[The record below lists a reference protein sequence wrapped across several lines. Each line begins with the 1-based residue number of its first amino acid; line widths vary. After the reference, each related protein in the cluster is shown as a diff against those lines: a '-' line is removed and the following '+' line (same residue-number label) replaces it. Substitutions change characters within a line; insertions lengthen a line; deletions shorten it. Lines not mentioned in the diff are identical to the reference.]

1 MIQSSLYRALNKGFD
16 YQILACKDF
25 KESELAKEVISYFKP
40 NTKAILFPEFRAKKN
55 DDLRSFFEEFL
66 QLLGGLREFYQA
78 LENKQEAII
87 IAPISALL
95 HPLPKKELLES
106 FKITLLE
113 KYNLKD
119 LKDKLFYYGYEILD
133 LVEVEGEASFR
144 GDIVDIYAPNSK
156 AYRLSFF
163 DTECESIK
171 EFDPTTQMSLKED
184 LLEIEIPPTLFSLDE
199 PSYKDLKTKVE
210 QSPLNSFSKD
220 LTSFGLWFLGEK
232 ANDLLH
238 AYKSVISPKALEEI
252 QELASLNEL
261 DCERFKSLKVLENA
275 QGYED
280 LEIHAHALEGFI
292 ALHSNHKITLLAPNK
307 TILDNVLGTIKK
319 SNMDNVLGTIEK
331 SNMECVIAPFVL
343 NFKTPDGIFISLNSF
358 ERKKKRQKSK
368 LALNELNPGEW
379 VVHDDYGVGVFSQLV
394 QHSVLG
400 SKRDFLEIA
409 YLGEDKL
416 LLPVENLHLI
426 ARYVAQSDSVPV
438 KDRLG
443 KGSFLKLKAKVRT
456 KLLEIAGKI
465 IELAA
470 ERNLILGKKMD
481 THLAE
486 LEVFKSHAGFE
497 YTSDQEKAIAE
508 ISKDLSSKRVM
519 DRLLSG
525 DVGFGK
531 TEVAMHAIF
540 CAFLNGFQSVLV
552 VPTTLLA
559 HQHFETLRA
568 RFENFGV
575 KVARLDRYA
584 SEKNKL
590 LKAVELG
597 LIDVLVGTHAILGAK
612 FKNLGLVVVDEE
624 HKFGVKQKEALKE
637 LSKSVHFLS
646 MSATPI
652 PRTLN
657 MALSQIKSIS
667 SLKTPP
673 TDRKPSRTFLKEKN
687 DELLKEIIYR
697 ELRRNGQIFYIHNH
711 IASIS
716 KVKTK
721 LENLIPKLKIAILHS
736 QINANKS
743 EEIMLE
749 FAKGN
754 YQVLLCTSIVESGI
768 HLPNANTIII
778 DNAQNFGL
786 ADLHQLRGRVGR
798 GKKEG
803 FCYFLIEDQKS
814 LNEQALKRLL
824 ALEKNSYLGSGE
836 SIAYHDLEIRGG
848 GNLLGQDQ
856 SGHIKN
862 IGYALYT
869 RMLEDAIYELSG
881 GKKRL
886 EKSVEI
892 QLGVSAFLNPELI
905 ASDSLRLDLY
915 RRLSLCENVDE
926 VGQIHEEIEDR
937 FGKIDDLSAQFLQI
951 ITLKILANQ
960 LGILK
965 LSNFNQNITLTYSD
979 EKKESLKAPS
989 KDDNDILETLLKHL
1003 RAQISL
1009 KQR

>member
-113 KYNLKD
+113 KYNFKD

-144 GDIVDIYAPNSK
+144 GDIVDIYIPNSK

-171 EFDPTTQMSLKED
+171 ELDPTTQMSLKED

-232 ANDLLH
+232 AQDLLSV
-238 AYKSVISPKALEEI
+238 YKSVISPRALEEI

-261 DCERFKSLKVLENA
+261 DCERFKFLKVLENA

-307 TILDNVLGTIKK
+307 TILDNVLGA
-319 SNMDNVLGTIEK
+319 IEK
-331 SNMECVIAPFVL
+331 SSMECVIAPFVL

-426 ARYVAQSDSVPV
+426 ARYVAQSDSVPA

-443 KGSFLKLKAKVRT
+443 KGSFLKLKAKVKT

-481 THLAE
+481 VHLAE

-508 ISKDLSSKRVM
+508 ISKDLSSHRVM

-540 CAFLNGFQSVLV
+540 CAFLNGFQSTLV

-597 LIDVLVGTHAILGAK
+597 LVDVLVGTHAILGAK

-657 MALSQIKSIS
+657 MALSQIKGIS

-687 DELLKEIIYR
+687 DELLKEIIHR

-721 LENLIPKLKIAILHS
+721 LEELIPKLKIAILHS
-736 QINANKS
+736 QINANES

-915 RRLSLCENVDE
+915 RRLSLCENTDE

-937 FGKIDDLSAQFLQI
+937 FGKIDDLSVQFLQI

-960 LGILK
+960 LGIIK

-979 EKKESLKAPS
+979 EHKESLKAPS

-1009 KQR
+1009 KRR

>member
-1 MIQSSLYRALNKGFD
+1 MIQSSLYGALNKGFD

-163 DTECESIK
+163 DAECESIK
-171 EFDPTTQMSLKED
+171 EFDPITQMSLKED
-184 LLEIEIPPTLFSLDE
+184 LLEIEIPPTLFSLNE
-199 PSYKDLKTKVE
+199 QSYKDLKTKVE

-238 AYKSVISPKALEEI
+238 AYKSVISPRALEEI

-261 DCERFKSLKVLENA
+261 DYERFKFLKVLENA

-280 LEIHAHALEGFI
+280 LEIHVHALESFI
-292 ALHSNHKITLLAPNK
+292 ALHSNRKITLLAPNK
-307 TILDNVLGTIKK
+307 TILDNAISAL
-319 SNMDNVLGTIEK
+319 EK
-331 SNMECVIAPFVL
+331 SHIECVIAPFVL

-368 LALNELNPGEW
+368 LALNELNAGEW

-409 YLGEDKL
+409 YWGEDKL

-426 ARYVAQSDSVPV
+426 ARYVAQSDSVPI

-443 KGSFLKLKAKVRT
+443 KGSFLKLKAKVKT
-456 KLLEIAGKI
+456 KLLEIASKI

-486 LEVFKSHAGFE
+486 LEIFKSHAGFE

-540 CAFLNGFQSVLV
+540 CMFLNGFQSALV

-597 LIDVLVGTHAILGAK
+597 LVDVLVGTHAILGAK

-657 MALSQIKSIS
+657 MALSQIKGIS
-667 SLKTPP
+667 SLKIPP

-687 DELLKEIIYR
+687 DELLKEIIHR

-721 LENLIPKLKIAILHS
+721 LEDLIPKLKIAILHS
-736 QINANKS
+736 QISAHES

-892 QLGVSAFLNPELI
+892 QLSVSAFLNPELI

-915 RRLSLCENVDE
+915 RRLSLCENIDE

-937 FGKIDDLSAQFLQI
+937 FGKIDDLGAQFLQI

-960 LGILK
+960 LGIIK
-965 LSNFNQNITLTYSD
+965 LSNFNQNITITYSD

-1003 RAQISL
+1003 HAQISL
-1009 KQR
+1009 KRH

>member
-25 KESELAKEVISYFKP
+25 KESDLAKEVISYFKP

-78 LENKQEAII
+78 LENKQETII

-119 LKDKLFYYGYEILD
+119 LKDKLFYYGYEILY

-144 GDIVDIYAPNSK
+144 GDIVDIYVPNSK

-232 ANDLLH
+232 AQDLLSV
-238 AYKSVISPKALEEI
+238 YKSIISPRALEEI

-261 DCERFKSLKVLENA
+261 DCERFKFLKVLENA

-307 TILDNVLGTIKK
+307 TILDNVLGTI
-319 SNMDNVLGTIEK
+319 EK
-331 SNMECVIAPFVL
+331 SSMECVIAPFVL

-358 ERKKKRQKSK
+358 ERKKKHRKSK

-426 ARYVAQSDSVPV
+426 ARYVVQSDSVPA

-481 THLAE
+481 VHLAE

-508 ISKDLSSKRVM
+508 ISKDLSSHRVM

-540 CAFLNGFQSVLV
+540 CAFLNGFQSALV

-597 LIDVLVGTHAILGAK
+597 QVDALIGTHAILGAK

-657 MALSQIKSIS
+657 MALSQIKGIS

-937 FGKIDDLSAQFLQI
+937 FGKIDDLSTQFLQI

-960 LGILK
+960 LGIIK
-965 LSNFNQNITLTYSD
+965 LSNFNQNITLTYND
-979 EKKESLKAPS
+979 EHKESLKAPS

-1009 KQR
+1009 KRR

>member
-40 NTKAILFPEFRAKKN
+40 NIKAILFPEFRAKKN

-78 LENKQEAII
+78 LENKQETII

-163 DTECESIK
+163 DMECESIK
-171 EFDPTTQMSLKED
+171 ELDPATQMSLKED

-238 AYKSVISPKALEEI
+238 TYKSIISPKALEEV

-261 DCERFKSLKVLENA
+261 DDERFKFLKVLENA

-307 TILDNVLGTIKK
+307 TILDNAI
-319 SNMDNVLGTIEK
+319 SAIEK

-426 ARYVAQSDSVPV
+426 ARYVAQSDSVPI

-497 YTSDQEKAIAE
+497 YTRDQEKAIAE

-540 CAFLNGFQSVLV
+540 CAFLNGFQSALV

-597 LIDVLVGTHAILGAK
+597 QVDALIGTHAILGAK
-612 FKNLGLVVVDEE
+612 FKNLGLMVVDEE

-657 MALSQIKSIS
+657 MALSQIKGIS

-736 QINANKS
+736 QINANES

-749 FAKGN
+749 FAKGS

-786 ADLHQLRGRVGR
+786 ADLYQLRGRVGR

-960 LGILK
+960 LGIIK
-965 LSNFNQNITLTYSD
+965 LSNFNQNITITYSD

-1009 KQR
+1009 KRR

>member
-25 KESELAKEVISYFKP
+25 KESKLAKEVISYFKP
-40 NTKAILFPEFRAKKN
+40 NIKAVLFPEFRAKKN

-78 LENKQEAII
+78 LENKQETII

-171 EFDPTTQMSLKED
+171 ELDPTTQMSLKED

-232 ANDLLH
+232 AQDLLSV
-238 AYKSVISPKALEEI
+238 YKSVISPRALEEI

-261 DCERFKSLKVLENA
+261 DGERFKFLKVLENA

-307 TILDNVLGTIKK
+307 TILDNAISALER
-319 SNMDNVLGTIEK
+319 SNI
-331 SNMECVIAPFVL
+331 ECVIAPFVL

-470 ERNLILGKKMD
+470 ERNLIMGKKMD
-481 THLAE
+481 VHLEE

-508 ISKDLSSKRVM
+508 ISRDLSSHRVM

-540 CAFLNGFQSVLV
+540 CAFLNGFQSALV

-597 LIDVLVGTHAILGAK
+597 QVDALIGTHAILGAK

-657 MALSQIKSIS
+657 MALSQIKGIS

-736 QINANKS
+736 QINANES

-915 RRLSLCENVDE
+915 RRLSLCENTDE

-960 LGILK
+960 LGIIK
-965 LSNFNQNITLTYSD
+965 LSNFNQNITITYSD

-1009 KQR
+1009 KRR

>member
-25 KESELAKEVISYFKP
+25 KESKLAKEVISYFKP
-40 NTKAILFPEFRAKKN
+40 NIKAILFPEFRAKKN

-78 LENKQEAII
+78 LENKQETII

-144 GDIVDIYAPNSK
+144 GDIVDIYVPNSK

-232 ANDLLH
+232 ANDLLCS
-238 AYKSVISPKALEEI
+238 YKSIISPRALEEI

-261 DCERFKSLKVLENA
+261 DDERFKLLKVLENA

-307 TILDNVLGTIKK
+307 TILDNAVSVL
-319 SNMDNVLGTIEK
+319 EK
-331 SNMECVIAPFVL
+331 SSIQCVIAPFVL

-368 LALNELNPGEW
+368 LALNELNAGEW

-443 KGSFLKLKAKVRT
+443 KGSFLKLKAKVRA
-456 KLLEIAGKI
+456 KLLEIASKI

-481 THLAE
+481 VHLAE

-497 YTSDQEKAIAE
+497 YTNDQEKAIAE
-508 ISKDLSSKRVM
+508 ISKDLSSHRVM

-540 CAFLNGFQSVLV
+540 CAFLNGFQSALV

-559 HQHFETLRA
+559 HQHFETLRV

-597 LIDVLVGTHAILGAK
+597 QVDALIGTHAILGAK
-612 FKNLGLVVVDEE
+612 FKNLGLMVVDEE

-657 MALSQIKSIS
+657 MALSQIKGIS

-687 DELLKEIIYR
+687 DELLKEIIHR

-736 QINANKS
+736 QINANES

-869 RMLEDAIYELSG
+869 HMLEDAIYELSG

-915 RRLSLCENVDE
+915 RRLSLCEDVDE

-965 LSNFNQNITLTYSD
+965 LSNFNQNITLTYND
-979 EKKESLKAPS
+979 EHKESLKAPS

-1009 KQR
+1009 KRR

>member
-25 KESELAKEVISYFKP
+25 KESKLAKEVISYFKP
-40 NTKAILFPEFRAKKN
+40 NIKAVLFPEFRAKKN

-78 LENKQEAII
+78 LENKQETII

-171 EFDPTTQMSLKED
+171 ELDPTTQMSLKED

-238 AYKSVISPKALEEI
+238 AYKSIISPRALEEI

-261 DCERFKSLKVLENA
+261 DGERFKFLKVLENP
-275 QGYED
+275 QGHED

-292 ALHSNHKITLLAPNK
+292 ALHSHHKITLLAPNK
-307 TILDNVLGTIKK
+307 TILDNVLGTI
-319 SNMDNVLGTIEK
+319 EK
-331 SNMECVIAPFVL
+331 SSMECVIAPFVL

-426 ARYVAQSDSVPV
+426 ARYVAQSDSVPA

-481 THLAE
+481 VHLAE

-508 ISKDLSSKRVM
+508 ISKDLSSHRVM

-540 CAFLNGFQSVLV
+540 CAFLNGFQSALV

-597 LIDVLVGTHAILGAK
+597 QVDALIGTHAILGAK

-657 MALSQIKSIS
+657 MALSQIKGIS

-687 DELLKEIIYR
+687 DELLKEIIHR

-736 QINANKS
+736 QINANES

-862 IGYALYT
+862 IGYVLYT

-915 RRLSLCENVDE
+915 SRLSLCENVDE

-960 LGILK
+960 LGIIK
-965 LSNFNQNITLTYSD
+965 LSNFNQNITITYSD

-1009 KQR
+1009 KRR

>member
-1 MIQSSLYRALNKGFD
+1 MIQSSLYGALNKGFD

-40 NTKAILFPEFRAKKN
+40 NTKAILFPEFRVKKN

-163 DTECESIK
+163 DMECESIK

-184 LLEIEIPPTLFSLDE
+184 LLEIEIPPTLFSLNE
-199 PSYKDLKTKVE
+199 QSYKDLKTKVE

-252 QELASLNEL
+252 QELTSLNEL
-261 DCERFKSLKVLENA
+261 DNERFKFLKVLENP

-280 LEIHAHALEGFI
+280 LEIHAHALESFMT
-292 ALHSNHKITLLAPNK
+292 LHSNRKITLLAPNK
-307 TILDNVLGTIKK
+307 TILDNAISAL
-319 SNMDNVLGTIEK
+319 EK
-331 SNMECVIAPFVL
+331 SHIECVIAPFVL

-368 LALNELNPGEW
+368 LALNELNAGEW

-409 YLGEDKL
+409 YWGEDKL

-426 ARYVAQSDSVPV
+426 ARYVAQSDSVPT

-443 KGSFLKLKAKVRT
+443 KGSFLKLKAKVKT

-540 CAFLNGFQSVLV
+540 CAFLNGFQSALV

-597 LIDVLVGTHAILGAK
+597 LIDVLVGTHAIFCTK

-657 MALSQIKSIS
+657 MALSQIKGIS
-667 SLKTPP
+667 SLKIPP

-687 DELLKEIIYR
+687 DELLKEIIHR

-721 LENLIPKLKIAILHS
+721 LEDLIPKLKIAILHS
-736 QINANKS
+736 QINAHES
-743 EEIMLE
+743 EETMLE

-892 QLGVSAFLNPELI
+892 QLSVSAFLNPELI

-915 RRLSLCENVDE
+915 RRLSLCENTDE

-960 LGILK
+960 LGIIK
-965 LSNFNQNITLTYSD
+965 LSNFNQNIIITYSD

-1009 KQR
+1009 KRH

>member
-163 DTECESIK
+163 DMECESIK

-184 LLEIEIPPTLFSLDE
+184 LLEVEIPPTLFSLNE
-199 PSYKDLKTKVE
+199 QSYKDLKTKVE

-261 DCERFKSLKVLENA
+261 DGERFKFLKVLENP

-280 LEIHAHALEGFI
+280 LEIHAHALESFI
-292 ALHSNHKITLLAPNK
+292 ALHSNRKITLLAPNK
-307 TILDNVLGTIKK
+307 TILDNAISAL
-319 SNMDNVLGTIEK
+319 EK
-331 SNMECVIAPFVL
+331 SHIECVIAPFVL

-368 LALNELNPGEW
+368 LALNELNAGEW
-379 VVHDDYGVGVFSQLV
+379 MVHDDYGVGVFSQLV

-409 YLGEDKL
+409 YWGEDKL

-426 ARYVAQSDSVPV
+426 ARYVAQSDSVPT

-443 KGSFLKLKAKVRT
+443 KGSFLKLKAKVKN

-481 THLAE
+481 TYLAE

-540 CAFLNGFQSVLV
+540 CAFLNGFQSALV

-597 LIDVLVGTHAILGAK
+597 LIDVLVGTHAIFCAK

-657 MALSQIKSIS
+657 MALSQIKGIS
-667 SLKTPP
+667 SLKIPP

-687 DELLKEIIYR
+687 DELLKEIIHR

-721 LENLIPKLKIAILHS
+721 LEDLIPKLKIAILHS
-736 QINANKS
+736 QINAHES

-892 QLGVSAFLNPELI
+892 QLSVSAFLNPELI

-915 RRLSLCENVDE
+915 RRLSLCENTDE

-960 LGILK
+960 LGIIK
-965 LSNFNQNITLTYSD
+965 LSNFNQNITITYSD

-1009 KQR
+1009 KRH

>member
-40 NTKAILFPEFRAKKN
+40 NTKAILFPEFKAKKN

-78 LENKQEAII
+78 LENKQETII

-171 EFDPTTQMSLKED
+171 ELDPTTQMSLKED

-199 PSYKDLKTKVE
+199 SSYKDLKTKVE

-232 ANDLLH
+232 AQDLLSV
-238 AYKSVISPKALEEI
+238 YKSVISPRALEEI

-261 DCERFKSLKVLENA
+261 DGERFKFLKVLENA

-307 TILDNVLGTIKK
+307 TILDNAIGTLERSSI
-319 SNMDNVLGTIEK
+319 
-331 SNMECVIAPFVL
+331 ECVIAPFVL

-426 ARYVAQSDSVPV
+426 ARYVAQSDSVPA

-443 KGSFLKLKAKVRT
+443 KGSFLKLKAKVRA

-486 LEVFKSHAGFE
+486 LEVFKSRAGFE

-508 ISKDLSSKRVM
+508 ISKDLSSHRVM

-540 CAFLNGFQSVLV
+540 CAFLNGFQSTLV

-657 MALSQIKSIS
+657 MALSQIKGIS

-721 LENLIPKLKIAILHS
+721 LEELIPKLKIAILHS

-836 SIAYHDLEIRGG
+836 SVAYHDLEIRGG

-869 RMLEDAIYELSG
+869 RMLEGAIYELSG

-905 ASDSLRLDLY
+905 AGDSLRLDLY
-915 RRLSLCENVDE
+915 RRLSLCENTDE

-960 LGILK
+960 LGIIK
-965 LSNFNQNITLTYSD
+965 LSNFNQNITITYSD

-1009 KQR
+1009 KRR

>member
-25 KESELAKEVISYFKP
+25 KESKLAKEVISYFKP

-78 LENKQEAII
+78 LENKQETII

-144 GDIVDIYAPNSK
+144 GDIVDIYIPNSK

-171 EFDPTTQMSLKED
+171 ELDPTTQMSLKED

-199 PSYKDLKTKVE
+199 PSYKNLKTKVE

-232 ANDLLH
+232 AQDLLSV
-238 AYKSVISPKALEEI
+238 YKSVISPRALEEI

-261 DCERFKSLKVLENA
+261 DGERFKLLKVLENA

-307 TILDNVLGTIKK
+307 TILDNVLGTI
-319 SNMDNVLGTIEK
+319 EK
-331 SNMECVIAPFVL
+331 SSMECVIAPFVL

-368 LALNELNPGEW
+368 LALNELNAGEW

-443 KGSFLKLKAKVRT
+443 KGSFLKLKAKVRA
-456 KLLEIAGKI
+456 KLLEIASKI

-481 THLAE
+481 VHLAE

-540 CAFLNGFQSVLV
+540 CAFLNGFQSALV

-597 LIDVLVGTHAILGAK
+597 LVDVLVGTHAILGAK

-657 MALSQIKSIS
+657 MALSQIKGIS

-736 QINANKS
+736 QINAYES

-869 RMLEDAIYELSG
+869 RMLEDAIYELNG

-960 LGILK
+960 LGIIK
-965 LSNFNQNITLTYSD
+965 LSNFNQNITLTYND

-1009 KQR
+1009 KRR

>member
-25 KESELAKEVISYFKP
+25 KESKLAKEVISYFKP
-40 NTKAILFPEFRAKKN
+40 HIKAILFPEFRAKKN

-78 LENKQEAII
+78 LENKQETII

-171 EFDPTTQMSLKED
+171 ELDPATQMSLKED

-199 PSYKDLKTKVE
+199 SSYKDLKTKVE

-261 DCERFKSLKVLENA
+261 DYERFKFLKVLENA

-307 TILDNVLGTIKK
+307 TILDNVLGTI
-319 SNMDNVLGTIEK
+319 EK
-331 SNMECVIAPFVL
+331 SSIQCVIAPFVL

-456 KLLEIAGKI
+456 KLLEIASKI

-481 THLAE
+481 THLTE

-508 ISKDLSSKRVM
+508 ISKDLSSHRVM

-540 CAFLNGFQSVLV
+540 CAFLNGFQSALV

-590 LKAVELG
+590 LKAVGLG
-597 LIDVLVGTHAILGAK
+597 LVDVLVGTHAILGAK

-657 MALSQIKSIS
+657 MALSQIKGIS

-736 QINANKS
+736 QINANES

-836 SIAYHDLEIRGG
+836 SVAYYDLEIRGG

-960 LGILK
+960 LGIIK
-965 LSNFNQNITLTYSD
+965 LSNFNQNITITYSD
-979 EKKESLKAPS
+979 EHKESLKAPS

-1009 KQR
+1009 KRH

>member
-16 YQILACKDF
+16 YQILTCKDF

-78 LENKQEAII
+78 LENKQETII

-144 GDIVDIYAPNSK
+144 GDIVDIYIPNSK

-171 EFDPTTQMSLKED
+171 ELDPTTQMSLKED

-199 PSYKDLKTKVE
+199 SSYKDLKTKVE

-238 AYKSVISPKALEEI
+238 AYKSVISPRALEEI

-261 DCERFKSLKVLENA
+261 NYERFKSLKVLENA

-292 ALHSNHKITLLAPNK
+292 ALHSHHKITLLAPNK
-307 TILDNVLGTIKK
+307 TILDNAISAL
-319 SNMDNVLGTIEK
+319 EK
-331 SNMECVIAPFVL
+331 SNIECVIAPFVL

-481 THLAE
+481 VHLAE

-540 CAFLNGFQSVLV
+540 CAFLNGFQSALV

-597 LIDVLVGTHAILGAK
+597 LVDVLVGTHAILGAK

-657 MALSQIKSIS
+657 MALSQIKGIS

-721 LENLIPKLKIAILHS
+721 LEDLIPKLKIAILHS

-937 FGKIDDLSAQFLQI
+937 FGKMDDLSAQFLQI

-1009 KQR
+1009 KRR

>member
-1 MIQSSLYRALNKGFD
+1 MIQASLYRALNKGFD

-25 KESELAKEVISYFKP
+25 KESKLAKEVISYFKP
-40 NTKAILFPEFRAKKN
+40 NTKAVLFPEFRAKKN

-66 QLLGGLREFYQA
+66 QLLGALREFYQA
-78 LENKQEAII
+78 LENKQETII

-144 GDIVDIYAPNSK
+144 GDIVDIYIPNSK

-171 EFDPTTQMSLKED
+171 ELDPATQMSLKEE

-238 AYKSVISPKALEEI
+238 TYKSIISPKALEEV

-261 DCERFKSLKVLENA
+261 DCERFKFLKVLENA

-292 ALHSNHKITLLAPNK
+292 ALHSHHKITLLAPNK
-307 TILDNVLGTIKK
+307 TILDNAISAL
-319 SNMDNVLGTIEK
+319 EK
-331 SNMECVIAPFVL
+331 SNIECVIAPFVL

-443 KGSFLKLKAKVRT
+443 KGSFLKLKAKVKT
-456 KLLEIAGKI
+456 KLLEIASKI

-508 ISKDLSSKRVM
+508 ISKDLSSHRVM

-540 CAFLNGFQSVLV
+540 CAFLNGFQSALV

-575 KVARLDRYA
+575 KVARLDRYV

-597 LIDVLVGTHAILGAK
+597 QVDALIGTHAILGAK

-657 MALSQIKSIS
+657 MALSQIKGIS

-721 LENLIPKLKIAILHS
+721 LEELIPKLKIAILHS
-736 QINANKS
+736 QINASES

-960 LGILK
+960 LGIIK
-965 LSNFNQNITLTYSD
+965 LFNFNQNITITYSD

-1009 KQR
+1009 KRR

>member
-163 DTECESIK
+163 DMECESIK

-184 LLEIEIPPTLFSLDE
+184 LLEIEIPPTLFSLNE
-199 PSYKDLKTKVE
+199 QSYKDLKAKVE

-252 QELASLNEL
+252 QELTSLNEL
-261 DCERFKSLKVLENA
+261 DNERFKFLKVLENP

-280 LEIHAHALEGFI
+280 LEIHVHALESFI
-292 ALHSNHKITLLAPNK
+292 ALHSNRKITLLAPNK
-307 TILDNVLGTIKK
+307 TILDNAISTL
-319 SNMDNVLGTIEK
+319 EK
-331 SNMECVIAPFVL
+331 SHIECVIAPFVL

-368 LALNELNPGEW
+368 LALNELNAGEW

-400 SKRDFLEIA
+400 SKRDFLEIV
-409 YLGEDKL
+409 YFGEDKL

-426 ARYVAQSDSVPV
+426 ARYVAQSDSVPT

-443 KGSFLKLKAKVRT
+443 KGSFLKLKAKVKT
-456 KLLEIAGKI
+456 KLLEIASKI

-486 LEVFKSHAGFE
+486 LEIFKSHAGFE

-540 CAFLNGFQSVLV
+540 CAFLNGFQSTLV

-657 MALSQIKSIS
+657 MALSQIKGIS
-667 SLKTPP
+667 SLKIPP

-687 DELLKEIIYR
+687 DELLKEIIHR
-697 ELRRNGQIFYIHNH
+697 ELCRNGQIFYIHNH

-721 LENLIPKLKIAILHS
+721 LEDLIPKLKIAILHS
-736 QINANKS
+736 QISAHES
-743 EEIMLE
+743 EETMLE

-892 QLGVSAFLNPELI
+892 QLSVSAFLNPELI

-915 RRLSLCENVDE
+915 RRLSLCENTDE

-960 LGILK
+960 LGIIK
-965 LSNFNQNITLTYSD
+965 LSNFNQNITITYSD

-1009 KQR
+1009 KRH

>member
-1 MIQSSLYRALNKGFD
+1 MIQSNLYGALNKGFD

-261 DCERFKSLKVLENA
+261 DGERFKSLKVLENA

-292 ALHSNHKITLLAPNK
+292 ALHSNRKITLLAPNK
-307 TILDNVLGTIKK
+307 TILNNAISAL
-319 SNMDNVLGTIEK
+319 EK
-331 SNMECVIAPFVL
+331 SHIECVIAPFVL

-368 LALNELNPGEW
+368 LALNELNAGEW

-409 YLGEDKL
+409 YFGEDKL

-426 ARYVAQSDSVPV
+426 ARYVAQSDSVPT

-443 KGSFLKLKAKVRT
+443 KGSFLKLKAKVKT
-456 KLLEIAGKI
+456 KVLEIAGKI

-540 CAFLNGFQSVLV
+540 CAFLNGFQSALV

-590 LKAVELG
+590 LKAMGLG

-657 MALSQIKSIS
+657 MALSQIKGIS
-667 SLKTPP
+667 SLKIPP

-687 DELLKEIIYR
+687 DELLKEIIHR

-721 LENLIPKLKIAILHS
+721 LEDLIPKLKIAILHS
-736 QINANKS
+736 QINANES
-743 EEIMLE
+743 EETMLE

-892 QLGVSAFLNPELI
+892 QLSVSAFLNPELI

-915 RRLSLCENVDE
+915 RRLSLCENTDE

-960 LGILK
+960 LGIIK
-965 LSNFNQNITLTYSD
+965 LSNFNQNITITYSD

-1009 KQR
+1009 KRH

>member
-184 LLEIEIPPTLFSLDE
+184 LLEVEIPPTLFSLNE
-199 PSYKDLKTKVE
+199 QSYKDLKTKVE

-238 AYKSVISPKALEEI
+238 AYKSVISPRALEEI

-261 DCERFKSLKVLENA
+261 DNERFKFLKVLENP

-280 LEIHAHALEGFI
+280 LEIHAHALESFI
-292 ALHSNHKITLLAPNK
+292 ALHSNRKITLLAPNK
-307 TILDNVLGTIKK
+307 TILDNAISAL
-319 SNMDNVLGTIEK
+319 EK
-331 SNMECVIAPFVL
+331 SHIECVIAPFVL

-368 LALNELNPGEW
+368 LALNELNTGEW

-409 YLGEDKL
+409 YFGEDKL

-426 ARYVAQSDSVPV
+426 ARYVAQSDSVPI

-443 KGSFLKLKAKVRT
+443 KGNFLKLKAKVKT

-508 ISKDLSSKRVM
+508 ISKDLSSNRVM

-540 CAFLNGFQSVLV
+540 CAFLNGFQSALV

-657 MALSQIKSIS
+657 MTLSQIKGIS
-667 SLKTPP
+667 SLKIPP

-687 DELLKEIIYR
+687 DELLKEIIHR

-721 LENLIPKLKIAILHS
+721 LEDLIPKLKIAILHS
-736 QINANKS
+736 QINAHES
-743 EEIMLE
+743 EETMLE

-754 YQVLLCTSIVESGI
+754 YQILLCTSIVESGI

-892 QLGVSAFLNPELI
+892 QLSVSAFLNPELI
-905 ASDSLRLDLY
+905 GSDSLRLDLY
-915 RRLSLCENVDE
+915 RRLSLCENTDE

-960 LGILK
+960 LGIIK
-965 LSNFNQNITLTYSD
+965 LSNFNQNITITYSG

-1003 RAQISL
+1003 RAQIPL
-1009 KQR
+1009 KRH

>member
-40 NTKAILFPEFRAKKN
+40 NIKAILFPEFRAKKN

-78 LENKQEAII
+78 LENKQETII

-144 GDIVDIYAPNSK
+144 GDIVDIYVPNSK

-171 EFDPTTQMSLKED
+171 ELDPTTQMSLKED

-232 ANDLLH
+232 AQDLLSV
-238 AYKSVISPKALEEI
+238 YKSIISPKALEEI

-261 DCERFKSLKVLENA
+261 DCERFKFLKVLENA

-292 ALHSNHKITLLAPNK
+292 TLHSNHKITLLAPNK
-307 TILDNVLGTIKK
+307 TILDNAISAL
-319 SNMDNVLGTIEK
+319 EK
-331 SNMECVIAPFVL
+331 SSMECVIAPFVL

-368 LALNELNPGEW
+368 LALNELNAGEW

-456 KLLEIAGKI
+456 KLLEIASKI

-481 THLAE
+481 VHLAE

-508 ISKDLSSKRVM
+508 ISKDLSSHRVM

-597 LIDVLVGTHAILGAK
+597 LVDVLVGTHAILGAK

-657 MALSQIKSIS
+657 MALSQIKGIS

-687 DELLKEIIYR
+687 DELLKEIIHR

-937 FGKIDDLSAQFLQI
+937 FGKIDDLSVQFLQI

-960 LGILK
+960 LGIIK
-965 LSNFNQNITLTYSD
+965 LSNFNQNITLTYND
-979 EKKESLKAPS
+979 EHKESLKAPS

-1009 KQR
+1009 KRR

>member
-25 KESELAKEVISYFKP
+25 KESKLAKEVISYFKP
-40 NTKAILFPEFRAKKN
+40 NIKAVLFPEFRAKKN

-66 QLLGGLREFYQA
+66 QLLGSLREFYQA
-78 LENKQEAII
+78 LENKQETII

-144 GDIVDIYAPNSK
+144 GDIVDIYVPNSK

-171 EFDPTTQMSLKED
+171 ELDPTTQMSLKED

-232 ANDLLH
+232 AQDLLSV
-238 AYKSVISPKALEEI
+238 YKSVISPRALEEI

-261 DCERFKSLKVLENA
+261 DYERFKFLKVLENA

-307 TILDNVLGTIKK
+307 TILDNVLGTI
-319 SNMDNVLGTIEK
+319 EK
-331 SNMECVIAPFVL
+331 SSIQCVIAPFVL

-368 LALNELNPGEW
+368 LALNELNAGEW

-394 QHSVLG
+394 RHSVLG

-426 ARYVAQSDSVPV
+426 ARYVAQSDSVPA

-456 KLLEIAGKI
+456 KLLEIASKI

-508 ISKDLSSKRVM
+508 ISRDLSSHRVM

-540 CAFLNGFQSVLV
+540 CAFLNGFQSALV

-575 KVARLDRYA
+575 KVARLDRYV

-597 LIDVLVGTHAILGAK
+597 QVDVLVGTHAILGAK

-657 MALSQIKSIS
+657 MALSQIKGIS

-687 DELLKEIIYR
+687 DELLKEIIHR

-803 FCYFLIEDQKS
+803 FCYFLVEDQKS

-836 SIAYHDLEIRGG
+836 SVAYHDLEIRGG

-937 FGKIDDLSAQFLQI
+937 FGKIDDLSTQFLQI

-960 LGILK
+960 LGIIK
-965 LSNFNQNITLTYSD
+965 LSNFNQNITLTYND
-979 EKKESLKAPS
+979 EHKESLKAPS

-1003 RAQISL
+1003 HAQISL
-1009 KQR
+1009 KRR

>member
-1 MIQSSLYRALNKGFD
+1 M
-16 YQILACKDF
+16 
-25 KESELAKEVISYFKP
+25 
-40 NTKAILFPEFRAKKN
+40 
-55 DDLRSFFEEFL
+55 RSFFEEFL

-78 LENKQEAII
+78 LENKQETII

-171 EFDPTTQMSLKED
+171 ELDPTTQMSLKED

-261 DCERFKSLKVLENA
+261 DYERFKLLKVLENA

-307 TILDNVLGTIKK
+307 TILDNVLGTI
-319 SNMDNVLGTIEK
+319 EK
-331 SNMECVIAPFVL
+331 SSIQCVIAPFVL

-368 LALNELNPGEW
+368 LALNELNAGEW

-409 YLGEDKL
+409 YWGEDKL

-426 ARYVAQSDSVPV
+426 ARYVAQSDSVPA

-481 THLAE
+481 VHLAE

-540 CAFLNGFQSVLV
+540 CAFLNGFQSALV

-584 SEKNKL
+584 SEK
-590 LKAVELG
+590 
-597 LIDVLVGTHAILGAK
+597 
-612 FKNLGLVVVDEE
+612 
-624 HKFGVKQKEALKE
+624 
-637 LSKSVHFLS
+637 
-646 MSATPI
+646 
-652 PRTLN
+652 
-657 MALSQIKSIS
+657 
-667 SLKTPP
+667 
-673 TDRKPSRTFLKEKN
+673 
-687 DELLKEIIYR
+687 
-697 ELRRNGQIFYIHNH
+697 
-711 IASIS
+711 
-716 KVKTK
+716 
-721 LENLIPKLKIAILHS
+721 
-736 QINANKS
+736 
-743 EEIMLE
+743 
-749 FAKGN
+749 
-754 YQVLLCTSIVESGI
+754 TS
-768 HLPNANTIII
+768 
-778 DNAQNFGL
+778 F
-786 ADLHQLRGRVGR
+786 
-798 GKKEG
+798 
-803 FCYFLIEDQKS
+803 
-814 LNEQALKRLL
+814 
-824 ALEKNSYLGSGE
+824 
-836 SIAYHDLEIRGG
+836 
-848 GNLLGQDQ
+848 
-856 SGHIKN
+856 
-862 IGYALYT
+862 
-869 RMLEDAIYELSG
+869 
-881 GKKRL
+881 
-886 EKSVEI
+886 
-892 QLGVSAFLNPELI
+892 
-905 ASDSLRLDLY
+905 
-915 RRLSLCENVDE
+915 
-926 VGQIHEEIEDR
+926 
-937 FGKIDDLSAQFLQI
+937 
-951 ITLKILANQ
+951 
-960 LGILK
+960 
-965 LSNFNQNITLTYSD
+965 
-979 EKKESLKAPS
+979 
-989 KDDNDILETLLKHL
+989 
-1003 RAQISL
+1003 
-1009 KQR
+1009 

>member
-163 DTECESIK
+163 DMECESIK

-184 LLEIEIPPTLFSLDE
+184 LLEIEIPPTLFSLNE
-199 PSYKDLKTKVE
+199 QSYKDLKTKVE

-252 QELASLNEL
+252 QELASLNEV
-261 DCERFKSLKVLENA
+261 DGERFKFLKVLENP

-280 LEIHAHALEGFI
+280 LEIHAHALESFI
-292 ALHSNHKITLLAPNK
+292 ALHSNRKITLLAPNK
-307 TILDNVLGTIKK
+307 TILDNAISAL
-319 SNMDNVLGTIEK
+319 EK
-331 SNMECVIAPFVL
+331 SHIECVIAPFVL

-368 LALNELNPGEW
+368 LALNELNAGEW

-409 YLGEDKL
+409 YWGEDKL

-443 KGSFLKLKAKVRT
+443 KGSFLKLKAKVKT
-456 KLLEIAGKI
+456 KLLEIASKI

-486 LEVFKSHAGFE
+486 LEIFKSHAGFE

-540 CAFLNGFQSVLV
+540 CAFLNGFQSALV

-575 KVARLDRYA
+575 KVARFDRYA

-597 LIDVLVGTHAILGAK
+597 LIDVLVGTHAIFCTK

-657 MALSQIKSIS
+657 MALSQIKGIS
-667 SLKTPP
+667 SLKIPP

-687 DELLKEIIYR
+687 DELLKEIIHR

-721 LENLIPKLKIAILHS
+721 LEDLIPKLKIAILHS
-736 QINANKS
+736 QINANES

-892 QLGVSAFLNPELI
+892 QLSVSAFLNPELI
-905 ASDSLRLDLY
+905 ASASLRLDLY
-915 RRLSLCENVDE
+915 RRLSLCENTDE

-937 FGKIDDLSAQFLQI
+937 FGKIDNLSAQFLQI

-960 LGILK
+960 LGIIK
-965 LSNFNQNITLTYSD
+965 LSNFSQNITITYSD

-1009 KQR
+1009 KRH

>member
-1 MIQSSLYRALNKGFD
+1 MIQSSLYGALNKGFD

-78 LENKQEAII
+78 LKNKQEAII

-163 DTECESIK
+163 DMECESIK

-184 LLEIEIPPTLFSLDE
+184 LLEIEIPPTLFSLNE
-199 PSYKDLKTKVE
+199 QSYKDLKTKVE

-252 QELASLNEL
+252 QELTSLNEL
-261 DCERFKSLKVLENA
+261 DGERFKFLKVLENP

-280 LEIHAHALEGFI
+280 LEIHAHALESFI
-292 ALHSNHKITLLAPNK
+292 ALHSNRKITLLAPNK
-307 TILDNVLGTIKK
+307 TILDNAISVL
-319 SNMDNVLGTIEK
+319 EK
-331 SNMECVIAPFVL
+331 SSIEYIIAPFVL

-368 LALNELNPGEW
+368 LALNELNAGEW

-409 YLGEDKL
+409 YWGEDKL

-426 ARYVAQSDSVPV
+426 ARYVAQSDSVPI

-443 KGSFLKLKAKVRT
+443 KGSFLKLKAKVKN

-508 ISKDLSSKRVM
+508 ISKDLSSHRVM

-540 CAFLNGFQSVLV
+540 CAFLNGFQSALV

-590 LKAVELG
+590 LKAVGLG
-597 LIDVLVGTHAILGAK
+597 LIDVLVGTHAILGTK

-657 MALSQIKSIS
+657 MALSQIKGIS
-667 SLKTPP
+667 SLKIPP

-687 DELLKEIIYR
+687 DELLKEIIHR

-721 LENLIPKLKIAILHS
+721 LEDLIPKLKIAILHS
-736 QINANKS
+736 QINAHES

-803 FCYFLIEDQKS
+803 FCYFLVEDQKS

-892 QLGVSAFLNPELI
+892 QLSVSAFLNPELI

-915 RRLSLCENVDE
+915 RRLSLCENTDE

-960 LGILK
+960 LGIIK
-965 LSNFNQNITLTYSD
+965 LSNFNQNITITYSD

-1009 KQR
+1009 KRH

>member
-25 KESELAKEVISYFKP
+25 KESKLAKEVISYFKP
-40 NTKAILFPEFRAKKN
+40 NIKAVLFPEFRAKKN

-78 LENKQEAII
+78 LENKQETII

-171 EFDPTTQMSLKED
+171 ELDPATQMSLKED

-232 ANDLLH
+232 AQDLLSV
-238 AYKSVISPKALEEI
+238 YKSVISPKALEEI

-261 DCERFKSLKVLENA
+261 DCERFKFLEVLENP

-292 ALHSNHKITLLAPNK
+292 ALHSHHKITLLAPNK
-307 TILDNVLGTIKK
+307 TILDNAISALERSHI
-319 SNMDNVLGTIEK
+319 
-331 SNMECVIAPFVL
+331 ECVIAPFVL

-426 ARYVAQSDSVPV
+426 ARYVAQSDSVPA

-443 KGSFLKLKAKVRT
+443 KGSFLKLKAKVKT
-456 KLLEIAGKI
+456 KLLEIASKI

-597 LIDVLVGTHAILGAK
+597 QVDVLVGTHAILGAK

-657 MALSQIKSIS
+657 MALSQIKGIS

-687 DELLKEIIYR
+687 DELLKEIIHR

-721 LENLIPKLKIAILHS
+721 LEELIPKLKIAILHS
-736 QINANKS
+736 QINANES

-836 SIAYHDLEIRGG
+836 SVAYHDLEIRGG

-915 RRLSLCENVDE
+915 RRLSLCENTDE

-960 LGILK
+960 LGIIK
-965 LSNFNQNITLTYSD
+965 LSNFNQNITITYGD

-1009 KQR
+1009 KRR

>member
-25 KESELAKEVISYFKP
+25 KESKLAKEVISYFKP
-40 NTKAILFPEFRAKKN
+40 NIKAVLFPEFRAKKN

-78 LENKQEAII
+78 LENKQETII

-106 FKITLLE
+106 FKITLLG

-199 PSYKDLKTKVE
+199 PSYKNLKTKVE

-261 DCERFKSLKVLENA
+261 DGERFKFLKVLENA

-280 LEIHAHALEGFI
+280 LEIPAHALEGFI
-292 ALHSNHKITLLAPNK
+292 ALHSNRKITLLAPNK
-307 TILDNVLGTIKK
+307 TILDNVLGALER
-319 SNMDNVLGTIEK
+319 SNI
-331 SNMECVIAPFVL
+331 ECVIAPFVL

-426 ARYVAQSDSVPV
+426 ARYVAQSDSVPA

-481 THLAE
+481 VHLAE

-540 CAFLNGFQSVLV
+540 CAFLNGFQSALV

-597 LIDVLVGTHAILGAK
+597 QVDALIGTHAILGAK

-657 MALSQIKSIS
+657 MALSQIKGIS
-667 SLKTPP
+667 SLKIPP

-736 QINANKS
+736 QINANES

-836 SIAYHDLEIRGG
+836 SVAYHDLEIRGG

-960 LGILK
+960 LGIIK
-965 LSNFNQNITLTYSD
+965 LSNFNQNITLTYGD

-1009 KQR
+1009 KRR

>member
-1 MIQSSLYRALNKGFD
+1 MIQSSLYKALNKGFD

-25 KESELAKEVISYFKP
+25 KESQLAKEVISYFKP
-40 NTKAILFPEFRAKKN
+40 NSKAVLFPEFRAKKN

-78 LENKQEAII
+78 LEKKQEAIV

-119 LKDKLFYYGYEILD
+119 LKDKLFYYGYEILE
-133 LVEVEGEASFR
+133 LVEMEGEASFR

-156 AYRLSFF
+156 AYRLSFL

-199 PSYKDLKTKVE
+199 QSYKDLKTKVE

-220 LTSFGLWFLGEK
+220 LISFGLWFLGEK

-238 AYKSVISPKALEEI
+238 AYKSIISPKALEEI

-261 DCERFKSLKVLENA
+261 DYERFKFLKVLENP
-275 QGYED
+275 QDYED

-292 ALHSNHKITLLAPNK
+292 TLHSNRKITLLAPNK
-307 TILDNVLGTIKK
+307 TILDNAISTL
-319 SNMDNVLGTIEK
+319 EK
-331 SNMECVIAPFVL
+331 SSIECVIAPFVL
-343 NFKTPDGIFISLNSF
+343 NFKTPDGIFISLNFF

-368 LALNELNPGEW
+368 LALNELNAGEW

-443 KGSFLKLKAKVRT
+443 KGSFLKLKAKVRN
-456 KLLEIAGKI
+456 KLLEIASKI

-486 LEVFKSHAGFE
+486 LEIFKTHAGFE

-508 ISKDLSSKRVM
+508 ISKDLSSHRVM

-540 CAFLNGFQSVLV
+540 CAFLNGFQSALV

-597 LIDVLVGTHAILGAK
+597 LVDVLVGTHAILGTK

-657 MALSQIKSIS
+657 MALSQIKGIS

-673 TDRKPSRTFLKEKN
+673 TDRKPNRTFLKEKN
-687 DELLKEIIYR
+687 DELLKEIIHR

-721 LENLIPKLKIAILHS
+721 LEDLIPKLKIAILHS
-736 QINANKS
+736 QINANES

-749 FAKGN
+749 FAKGS

-886 EKSVEI
+886 EKCVEI
-892 QLGVSAFLNPELI
+892 QLSVSAFLNPELI

-915 RRLSLCENVDE
+915 RRLSLCENTDE

-937 FGKIDDLSAQFLQI
+937 FGKIDDLSIQFLQI

-960 LGILK
+960 LGIIK
-965 LSNFNQNITLTYSD
+965 LSNFNQNITITYSD
-979 EKKESLKAPS
+979 EKKENLKAPS

-1003 RAQISL
+1003 HAQISL
-1009 KQR
+1009 KRR

>member
-25 KESELAKEVISYFKP
+25 KESKLAKEVISYFKP
-40 NTKAILFPEFRAKKN
+40 NIKAVLFPEFRAKKN

-78 LENKQEAII
+78 LENKQETII

-144 GDIVDIYAPNSK
+144 GDIVDIYIPNSK

-199 PSYKDLKTKVE
+199 SSYKDLKTKVE

-261 DCERFKSLKVLENA
+261 DGERFKFLKVLENA

-292 ALHSNHKITLLAPNK
+292 ALHSHHKITLLAPNK
-307 TILDNVLGTIKK
+307 TILDNVLGA
-319 SNMDNVLGTIEK
+319 IER
-331 SNMECVIAPFVL
+331 SSIECVIAPFVL
-343 NFKTPDGIFISLNSF
+343 NFRTPDGIFISLNSF

-426 ARYVAQSDSVPV
+426 ARYVAQSDSVPI

-456 KLLEIAGKI
+456 KLLEIASKI

-481 THLAE
+481 VHLAE

-540 CAFLNGFQSVLV
+540 CAFLNGFQSALV

-575 KVARLDRYA
+575 KVARLDRYIKT

-597 LIDVLVGTHAILGAK
+597 QVDALIGTHAILGAK

-657 MALSQIKSIS
+657 MALSQIKGIS

-915 RRLSLCENVDE
+915 RRLSLCENTDE

-960 LGILK
+960 LGIIK
-965 LSNFNQNITLTYSD
+965 LSNFNQNITLTYND
-979 EKKESLKAPS
+979 EHKESLKAPS

-1009 KQR
+1009 KRH

>member
-25 KESELAKEVISYFKP
+25 KESKLAKEVISYFKP
-40 NTKAILFPEFRAKKN
+40 NIKAVLFPEFRAKKN

-66 QLLGGLREFYQA
+66 QLLGALREFYQA
-78 LENKQEAII
+78 LENKQEVII

-119 LKDKLFYYGYEILD
+119 LKDKLFYYGYEIVD

-171 EFDPTTQMSLKED
+171 ELDPTTQMSLKED
-184 LLEIEIPPTLFSLDE
+184 WLEIEIPPTLFSLDE

-232 ANDLLH
+232 AQDLLSV
-238 AYKSVISPKALEEI
+238 YKSVISPRALEEI

-261 DCERFKSLKVLENA
+261 DYERFKFLKVLENA

-307 TILDNVLGTIKK
+307 TILDNVLGTI
-319 SNMDNVLGTIEK
+319 EK
-331 SNMECVIAPFVL
+331 SSMECVIAPFVL

-426 ARYVAQSDSVPV
+426 ARYVAQSDSVPA

-456 KLLEIAGKI
+456 KLLEIASKI

-481 THLAE
+481 VHLAE

-540 CAFLNGFQSVLV
+540 CAFLNGFQSALV

-597 LIDVLVGTHAILGAK
+597 LVDVLVGTHAILGAK

-657 MALSQIKSIS
+657 MALSQIKGIS

-687 DELLKEIIYR
+687 DELLKEIIHR

-721 LENLIPKLKIAILHS
+721 LEELIPKLKIAILHS
-736 QINANKS
+736 QINANES

-862 IGYALYT
+862 IGYVLYT

-915 RRLSLCENVDE
+915 RRLSLCENTDE

-937 FGKIDDLSAQFLQI
+937 FGKVDDLSAQFLQI

-960 LGILK
+960 LGIIK

-979 EKKESLKAPS
+979 EHKESLKAPS

-1009 KQR
+1009 KRR

>member
-40 NTKAILFPEFRAKKN
+40 NIKAILFPEFRAKKN

-78 LENKQEAII
+78 LENKQETII

-144 GDIVDIYAPNSK
+144 GDIVDIYTPNSK

-163 DTECESIK
+163 GTECESIK
-171 EFDPTTQMSLKED
+171 ELDPTTQMSLKED

-232 ANDLLH
+232 AQDLLSV
-238 AYKSVISPKALEEI
+238 YKSIISPKALEEI

-261 DCERFKSLKVLENA
+261 DCERFKFLKVLENA

-292 ALHSNHKITLLAPNK
+292 TLHSNHKITLLAPNK
-307 TILDNVLGTIKK
+307 TILDNVLGTI
-319 SNMDNVLGTIEK
+319 EK
-331 SNMECVIAPFVL
+331 SSIQCVIAPFVL

-368 LALNELNPGEW
+368 LALNELNAGEW

-426 ARYVAQSDSVPV
+426 ARYVAQSDSVPA

-481 THLAE
+481 VYLAE

-540 CAFLNGFQSVLV
+540 CAFLNGFQSALV

-568 RFENFGV
+568 RFEKFGV

-597 LIDVLVGTHAILGAK
+597 QVDALIGTHAILGAK
-612 FKNLGLVVVDEE
+612 FKNLGLMVVDEE

-657 MALSQIKSIS
+657 MALSQIKGIS

-687 DELLKEIIYR
+687 DELLKEIIHR

-736 QINANKS
+736 QINANES

-960 LGILK
+960 LGIIK
-965 LSNFNQNITLTYSD
+965 LSNFNQNITLTYND
-979 EKKESLKAPS
+979 EHKESLKAPS

-1009 KQR
+1009 KRR

>member
-40 NTKAILFPEFRAKKN
+40 NIKAVLFPELRAKKN

-78 LENKQEAII
+78 LENKQETII

-144 GDIVDIYAPNSK
+144 GDIVDIYIPNSK

-163 DTECESIK
+163 DAECESIK
-171 EFDPTTQMSLKED
+171 ELDPATQMSLKED

-232 ANDLLH
+232 ANDLLGV
-238 AYKSVISPKALEEI
+238 YQSIISPRALEEI

-261 DCERFKSLKVLENA
+261 DDERFKFLKVLENA

-280 LEIHAHALEGFI
+280 LEIHVHALEGFI
-292 ALHSNHKITLLAPNK
+292 ALHSNRKITLLAPNK
-307 TILDNVLGTIKK
+307 TILDNSISVLDAG
-319 SNMDNVLGTIEK
+319 
-331 SNMECVIAPFVL
+331 NMECVIAPFVL
-343 NFKTPDGIFISLNSF
+343 NFKTPDRIFISLNSF

-368 LALNELNPGEW
+368 LALNELNAGEW
-379 VVHDDYGVGVFSQLV
+379 VVHDDYGVGVFSQLI

-426 ARYVAQSDSVPV
+426 ARYVVQSDSVPV

-443 KGSFLKLKAKVRT
+443 KGSFLKLKAKVRA

-486 LEVFKSHAGFE
+486 LEIFKSHAGFE

-508 ISKDLSSKRVM
+508 ISRDLSSHRVM

-540 CAFLNGFQSVLV
+540 CAFLNGFQSALV

-597 LIDVLVGTHAILGAK
+597 QVDALIGTHAILGAK

-657 MALSQIKSIS
+657 MALSQIKGIS

-711 IASIS
+711 IASIL

-721 LENLIPKLKIAILHS
+721 LEDLIPKLKIAILHS
-736 QINANKS
+736 QINANES

-836 SIAYHDLEIRGG
+836 SVAYHDLEIRGG

-915 RRLSLCENVDE
+915 RRLSLCENTDE

-960 LGILK
+960 LGIIK
-965 LSNFNQNITLTYSD
+965 LSNFNQNITITYSD

-1009 KQR
+1009 KRR

>member
-25 KESELAKEVISYFKP
+25 KESKLAKEVISYFKP
-40 NTKAILFPEFRAKKN
+40 NIKAVLFPEFRAKKN

-78 LENKQEAII
+78 LENKQETII

-144 GDIVDIYAPNSK
+144 GDIVDIYIPNSK

-171 EFDPTTQMSLKED
+171 ELDPATQMSLKEE

-232 ANDLLH
+232 AQDLLSV
-238 AYKSVISPKALEEI
+238 YKSVISPRALEEI

-261 DCERFKSLKVLENA
+261 DGERFKFLKVLENA

-307 TILDNVLGTIKK
+307 TILDNTISVLDAG
-319 SNMDNVLGTIEK
+319 
-331 SNMECVIAPFVL
+331 NMECVIAPFVL
-343 NFKTPDGIFISLNSF
+343 NFKTPNGIFISLNSF

-426 ARYVAQSDSVPV
+426 ARYVAQSDSVPA

-443 KGSFLKLKAKVRT
+443 KGSFLKLKAKVRA
-456 KLLEIAGKI
+456 KLLEIASKI

-481 THLAE
+481 VHLAE

-508 ISKDLSSKRVM
+508 ISRDLSSKRVM

-540 CAFLNGFQSVLV
+540 CAFLNGFQSTLV

-575 KVARLDRYA
+575 KVARLDRYV

-597 LIDVLVGTHAILGAK
+597 QVDALIGTHAILGAK

-657 MALSQIKSIS
+657 MALSQIKGIS

-687 DELLKEIIYR
+687 DELLKEIIHR

-937 FGKIDDLSAQFLQI
+937 FGKMDDLSAQFLQI

-965 LSNFNQNITLTYSD
+965 LSNFNQNITLTYND
-979 EKKESLKAPS
+979 EHKESLKAPS

-1009 KQR
+1009 KRR

>member
-163 DTECESIK
+163 DMECESIK

-184 LLEIEIPPTLFSLDE
+184 LLEIEIPPTLFSLNE
-199 PSYKDLKTKVE
+199 QSYKDLKTKVE

-238 AYKSVISPKALEEI
+238 AYKSVISPRVLEEI

-261 DCERFKSLKVLENA
+261 DGERFKFLKVLENP

-280 LEIHAHALEGFI
+280 LEIHAHALESFI
-292 ALHSNHKITLLAPNK
+292 ALYSNRKITLLAPNK
-307 TILDNVLGTIKK
+307 TILDNAISTL
-319 SNMDNVLGTIEK
+319 EK
-331 SNMECVIAPFVL
+331 SHIECVIAPFVL

-368 LALNELNPGEW
+368 LALNELNAGEW

-409 YLGEDKL
+409 YFGEDKL

-426 ARYVAQSDSVPV
+426 ARYVAQSDSVPT

-443 KGSFLKLKAKVRT
+443 KGSFLKLKAKVKT
-456 KLLEIAGKI
+456 KLLEIASKI

-486 LEVFKSHAGFE
+486 LEIFKSHAGFE

-540 CAFLNGFQSVLV
+540 CAFLNGFQSALV

-597 LIDVLVGTHAILGAK
+597 LIDVLVGTHAVLGAK

-657 MALSQIKSIS
+657 MALSQIKGIS
-667 SLKTPP
+667 SLKIPP

-687 DELLKEIIYR
+687 DELLKEIIHR

-721 LENLIPKLKIAILHS
+721 LEDLIPKLKIAILHS
-736 QINANKS
+736 QINAHES

-892 QLGVSAFLNPELI
+892 QLSVSAFLNPELI

-960 LGILK
+960 LGIIK
-965 LSNFNQNITLTYSD
+965 LSNFNQNITITYSD

-1009 KQR
+1009 KRH

>member
-1 MIQSSLYRALNKGFD
+1 MIQSSLYGALNKGFD

-144 GDIVDIYAPNSK
+144 GDIVDIYVPNSK

-163 DTECESIK
+163 DMECESIK

-184 LLEIEIPPTLFSLDE
+184 LLEIEIPPTLFSLNE
-199 PSYKDLKTKVE
+199 QSYKDLKTKVE

-252 QELASLNEL
+252 QELTSLNEL
-261 DCERFKSLKVLENA
+261 DGERFKFLKVLENP

-280 LEIHAHALEGFI
+280 LEIHAHALESFI
-292 ALHSNHKITLLAPNK
+292 ALHSNRKITLLAPNK
-307 TILDNVLGTIKK
+307 TILDNAISAL
-319 SNMDNVLGTIEK
+319 EK
-331 SNMECVIAPFVL
+331 SHIECVIAPFVL

-409 YLGEDKL
+409 YWGEDKL

-426 ARYVAQSDSVPV
+426 ARYVAQSDSVPT

-443 KGSFLKLKAKVRT
+443 KGSFLKLKAKVKN

-486 LEVFKSHAGFE
+486 LEIFKSHAGFE

-540 CAFLNGFQSVLV
+540 CAFLNGFQSALV
-552 VPTTLLA
+552 VPTTLLV
-559 HQHFETLRA
+559 HQHFETLRV

-597 LIDVLVGTHAILGAK
+597 LIDVLVGTHAIFCAK

-657 MALSQIKSIS
+657 MALSQIKGIS
-667 SLKTPP
+667 SLKIPP

-687 DELLKEIIYR
+687 DELLKEIIHR

-721 LENLIPKLKIAILHS
+721 LEDLIPKLKIAILHS
-736 QINANKS
+736 QINSHES
-743 EEIMLE
+743 EETMLE

-814 LNEQALKRLL
+814 LNEQALKRLF

-836 SIAYHDLEIRGG
+836 SVAYHDLEIRGG

-892 QLGVSAFLNPELI
+892 QLSVSAFLNPELI

-915 RRLSLCENVDE
+915 RRLSLCENIDE

-960 LGILK
+960 LGIIK
-965 LSNFNQNITLTYSD
+965 LSNFNQNITITYSD

-1009 KQR
+1009 KRH

>member
-16 YQILACKDF
+16 YQILACRDF

-40 NTKAILFPEFRAKKN
+40 NIKAILFPEFRAKKN

-119 LKDKLFYYGYEILD
+119 LKNKLFYYGYEIVD

-184 LLEIEIPPTLFSLDE
+184 WLEIEIPPTLFSLDE

-210 QSPLNSFSKD
+210 QSPFNSFSKD
-220 LTSFGLWFLGEK
+220 LTNFGLWFLGEK

-238 AYKSVISPKALEEI
+238 AYKSVISPRALEEI
-252 QELASLNEL
+252 QELTSLNEL
-261 DCERFKSLKVLENA
+261 DGERFKFLKVLESP

-280 LEIHAHALEGFI
+280 LEIHAHALESFI
-292 ALHSNHKITLLAPNK
+292 ALHSNRKITLLAPNK
-307 TILDNVLGTIKK
+307 TILDNAISAL
-319 SNMDNVLGTIEK
+319 EK
-331 SNMECVIAPFVL
+331 SHIECVIAPFVL

-368 LALNELNPGEW
+368 LALNELNAGEW

-409 YLGEDKL
+409 YWGEDKL

-426 ARYVAQSDSVPV
+426 ARYVAQSDSVPI

-443 KGSFLKLKAKVRT
+443 KGSFLKLKAKVKT
-456 KLLEIAGKI
+456 KLLEIASKI

-486 LEVFKSHAGFE
+486 LEIFKSHAGFE
-497 YTSDQEKAIAE
+497 YTSDQEKAITE

-540 CAFLNGFQSVLV
+540 CAFLNGFQSALV

-575 KVARLDRYA
+575 KAARLDRYA

-657 MALSQIKSIS
+657 MALSQIKGIS
-667 SLKTPP
+667 SLKIPP

-687 DELLKEIIYR
+687 DELLKEIIHR

-721 LENLIPKLKIAILHS
+721 LEDLIPKLKIAILHS
-736 QINANKS
+736 QINANES

-960 LGILK
+960 LGIIK
-965 LSNFNQNITLTYSD
+965 LSNFNQNITITYSD

-1009 KQR
+1009 KRH

>member
-16 YQILACKDF
+16 YQILACKDL

-78 LENKQEAII
+78 LENEQEAII

-119 LKDKLFYYGYEILD
+119 LKDKLFYYGYEIVD

-184 LLEIEIPPTLFSLDE
+184 WLEIEIPPTLFSLDE

-210 QSPLNSFSKD
+210 QSPFNSFSKD

-261 DCERFKSLKVLENA
+261 NWERFKFLKVLENP

-280 LEIHAHALEGFI
+280 LEIHAHALESFI
-292 ALHSNHKITLLAPNK
+292 ALHSNRKITLLAPNK
-307 TILDNVLGTIKK
+307 TILDNAISAL
-319 SNMDNVLGTIEK
+319 EK
-331 SNMECVIAPFVL
+331 SHIECVIAPFVL

-368 LALNELNPGEW
+368 LALNELNAGEW

-426 ARYVAQSDSVPV
+426 ARYVAQSGSVPA

-456 KLLEIAGKI
+456 KLLEIASKI

-540 CAFLNGFQSVLV
+540 CAFLNGFQSALV

-597 LIDVLVGTHAILGAK
+597 LVDALIGTHAILGAK

-657 MALSQIKSIS
+657 MALSQIKGIS

-736 QINANKS
+736 QINAHES

-915 RRLSLCENVDE
+915 RRLSLCENTDE

-960 LGILK
+960 LGIIK

-1009 KQR
+1009 KRR

>member
-1 MIQSSLYRALNKGFD
+1 MIQSSLYKALNKGFD

-25 KESELAKEVISYFKP
+25 KESELAKEVISYVKP

-78 LENKQEAII
+78 LENKQETII

-144 GDIVDIYAPNSK
+144 GDIVDIYVPNSK

-171 EFDPTTQMSLKED
+171 ELDPTTQMSLKED

-232 ANDLLH
+232 AQDLLSV
-238 AYKSVISPKALEEI
+238 YKSVISPKALEEI

-261 DCERFKSLKVLENA
+261 DDERFKFLKVLENA

-292 ALHSNHKITLLAPNK
+292 ALHSNRKITLLASNK
-307 TILDNVLGTIKK
+307 TILDNAISTLDAG
-319 SNMDNVLGTIEK
+319 
-331 SNMECVIAPFVL
+331 NMECVIAPFVL
-343 NFKTPDGIFISLNSF
+343 NFKTPDRIFISLNSF

-368 LALNELNPGEW
+368 LALNELNAGEW

-443 KGSFLKLKAKVRT
+443 KGSFLKLKAKVRA

-508 ISKDLSSKRVM
+508 ISKDLSSHRVM

-540 CAFLNGFQSVLV
+540 CAFLNGFQSALV

-597 LIDVLVGTHAILGAK
+597 LVDVLVGTHAILGAK

-637 LSKSVHFLS
+637 LSKNVHFLS

-657 MALSQIKSIS
+657 MALSQIKGIS

-721 LENLIPKLKIAILHS
+721 LEELIPKLKIAILHS
-736 QINANKS
+736 QINASES

-960 LGILK
+960 LGIIK
-965 LSNFNQNITLTYSD
+965 LSNFNQNITITYSD

-1003 RAQISL
+1003 RTQISL
-1009 KQR
+1009 KRR

>member
-163 DTECESIK
+163 DMECESIK

-184 LLEIEIPPTLFSLDE
+184 LLEIEIPPTLFSLNE
-199 PSYKDLKTKVE
+199 QSYKDLKTKVE

-238 AYKSVISPKALEEI
+238 AYKSIISPKALEEI

-261 DCERFKSLKVLENA
+261 DNERFKFLKVLENP

-280 LEIHAHALEGFI
+280 LEIHAHALESFI
-292 ALHSNHKITLLAPNK
+292 ALHSNRKITLLAPNK
-307 TILDNVLGTIKK
+307 TILDNAISTL
-319 SNMDNVLGTIEK
+319 EK
-331 SNMECVIAPFVL
+331 SHIECVIAPFVL

-368 LALNELNPGEW
+368 LALNELNAGEW

-426 ARYVAQSDSVPV
+426 ARYVAQSDSVPT

-443 KGSFLKLKAKVRT
+443 KGSFLKLKAKVKN

-540 CAFLNGFQSVLV
+540 CAFLNGFQSALV

-559 HQHFETLRA
+559 HQHFETLRV

-597 LIDVLVGTHAILGAK
+597 LIDVLVGTHAIFCAK

-657 MALSQIKSIS
+657 MALSQIKGIS
-667 SLKTPP
+667 SLKIPP

-687 DELLKEIIYR
+687 DELLKEIIHR

-721 LENLIPKLKIAILHS
+721 LEDLIPKLKIAILHS
-736 QINANKS
+736 QISANES

-749 FAKGN
+749 FAKGS

-892 QLGVSAFLNPELI
+892 QLSVSAFLNPELI
-905 ASDSLRLDLY
+905 VSDSLRLDLY
-915 RRLSLCENVDE
+915 RRLSLCENTDE

-960 LGILK
+960 LGIIK
-965 LSNFNQNITLTYSD
+965 LSNFNQNITITYSG

>member
-25 KESELAKEVISYFKP
+25 KESKLAKEVISYFKP
-40 NTKAILFPEFRAKKN
+40 NTKAVLFPEFRAKKN

-78 LENKQEAII
+78 LENKQETII

-119 LKDKLFYYGYEILD
+119 LKNKLFYYGYEILD

-171 EFDPTTQMSLKED
+171 EFDPITQMSLKED

-261 DCERFKSLKVLENA
+261 DYERFKFLEVLENA

-292 ALHSNHKITLLAPNK
+292 ALHSHHKITLLAPNK
-307 TILDNVLGTIKK
+307 TILDNVLGALER
-319 SNMDNVLGTIEK
+319 SNI
-331 SNMECVIAPFVL
+331 ECVIAPFVL

-426 ARYVAQSDSVPV
+426 ARYVAQSDSVPA

-443 KGSFLKLKAKVRT
+443 KGSFLKLKVKVRT

-481 THLAE
+481 VHLAE

-597 LIDVLVGTHAILGAK
+597 LVDALIGTHAILGAK

-657 MALSQIKSIS
+657 MALSQIKGIS

-721 LENLIPKLKIAILHS
+721 LEELIPKLKIAILHS
-736 QINANKS
+736 QINAYES

-915 RRLSLCENVDE
+915 RRLSLCEDVDE

-960 LGILK
+960 LGIIK

-1009 KQR
+1009 KRR

>member
-78 LENKQEAII
+78 LENKQEVII

-171 EFDPTTQMSLKED
+171 ELDPTTQMSLKED

-232 ANDLLH
+232 AQDLLSV
-238 AYKSVISPKALEEI
+238 YKSVISPRALEEI

-261 DCERFKSLKVLENA
+261 DYERFKLLKVLENA

-307 TILDNVLGTIKK
+307 TILDNA
-319 SNMDNVLGTIEK
+319 LGTIEK
-331 SNMECVIAPFVL
+331 SSMECVIAPFVL

-426 ARYVAQSDSVPV
+426 ARYVAQSDSVPI

-497 YTSDQEKAIAE
+497 YTNDQEKAIAE
-508 ISKDLSSKRVM
+508 ISRDLSSHRVM

-540 CAFLNGFQSVLV
+540 CAFLNGFQSALV

-597 LIDVLVGTHAILGAK
+597 LIDALVGTHAILGAK

-657 MALSQIKSIS
+657 MALSQIKGIS

-721 LENLIPKLKIAILHS
+721 LEGLIPKLKIAILHS
-736 QINANKS
+736 QINANES

-915 RRLSLCENVDE
+915 RRLSLCENTDE

-960 LGILK
+960 LGIIK
-965 LSNFNQNITLTYSD
+965 LSNFNQNITITYSD

-1009 KQR
+1009 KRR

>member
-40 NTKAILFPEFRAKKN
+40 NIKAVLFPEFRAKKN

-78 LENKQEAII
+78 LGNKQEAII

-261 DCERFKSLKVLENA
+261 DGERFKFLKVLENA

-307 TILDNVLGTIKK
+307 TILDNVLGTI
-319 SNMDNVLGTIEK
+319 EK
-331 SNMECVIAPFVL
+331 SSMECVIAPFVL

-426 ARYVAQSDSVPV
+426 ARYVAQSDSVPA

-481 THLAE
+481 VHLAE
-486 LEVFKSHAGFE
+486 LEIFKSHAGFE

-540 CAFLNGFQSVLV
+540 CAFLNGFQSALV

-584 SEKNKL
+584 SGKNKL

-597 LIDVLVGTHAILGAK
+597 LVDVLVGTHAILGAK

-657 MALSQIKSIS
+657 MALSQIKGIS

-721 LENLIPKLKIAILHS
+721 LEELIPKLKIAILHS
-736 QINANKS
+736 QINANES

-836 SIAYHDLEIRGG
+836 SVAYHDLEIRGG

-915 RRLSLCENVDE
+915 RRLSLCENTDE
-926 VGQIHEEIEDR
+926 VGQIHGEIEDR

-960 LGILK
+960 LGIIK
-965 LSNFNQNITLTYSD
+965 LSNFNQNITITYSD

-1009 KQR
+1009 KRR

>member
-78 LENKQEAII
+78 LENKQETII

-106 FKITLLE
+106 FKITLLG

-133 LVEVEGEASFR
+133 LVEMEGEASFR

-171 EFDPTTQMSLKED
+171 ELDPTTQMSLKED

-210 QSPLNSFSKD
+210 QSSLNSFSKD

-261 DCERFKSLKVLENA
+261 DCERFKFLKVLENA
-275 QGYED
+275 QGCED
-280 LEIHAHALEGFI
+280 LEIYAHALEGFI
-292 ALHSNHKITLLAPNK
+292 ALHSNRKITLLAPNK
-307 TILDNVLGTIKK
+307 TILDNAISVLER
-319 SNMDNVLGTIEK
+319 SNI
-331 SNMECVIAPFVL
+331 ECVIAPFVL

-426 ARYVAQSDSVPV
+426 ARYVAQSDSVPA

-456 KLLEIAGKI
+456 KLLEIASKI

-481 THLAE
+481 VHLAE

-540 CAFLNGFQSVLV
+540 CAFLNGFQSALV

-559 HQHFETLRA
+559 HQHFETLRV

-575 KVARLDRYA
+575 RVARLDRYA

-590 LKAVELG
+590 LKVVELG
-597 LIDVLVGTHAILGAK
+597 QVDVLVGTHAILGAK

-657 MALSQIKSIS
+657 MALSQIKGIS

-721 LENLIPKLKIAILHS
+721 LEELIPKLKIAILHS

-960 LGILK
+960 LGIIK
-965 LSNFNQNITLTYSD
+965 LSNFNQNITITYSD

-1009 KQR
+1009 KRR